1 MKTNKNKSRVDIY
14 TTMYNV
20 DLIVA
25 YSRTIVIQME

>member
-25 YSRTIVIQME
+25 NRHTTLEQL

>member
-25 YSRTIVIQME
+25 NRYTTLEQL